1 MSAQGEFVFE
11 AGNAPP
17 APAAHPLAKL
27 IEEIG
32 RVWSLPL
39 GRAVHVDLQGSSMD
53 ELRGRMELAAA
64 PDLPLDPRQPLR
76 LRIGK
81 VAFSSR
87 QITGWAELAE

>member
-1 MSAQGEFVFE
+1 MSAQGEFIFE
-11 AGNAPP
+11 PGAASPVP
-17 APAAHPLAKL
+17 DAHPLAGL
-27 IEEIG
+27 IGEISRG
-32 RVWSLPL
+32 WSLPV
-39 GRAVHVDLQGSSMD
+39 GPQVRVDLAGEPID
-53 ELRGRMELAAA
+53 ELRGRLELAAP